1 MKPVRRSPSG
11 GPARRPTKRS
21 WPRAHG
27 RLAGGVLRRRLLARC
42 RIFVGLAGALG
53 AVGAGA
59 APGGQPPQG
68 GPQPDVVHIP
78 PVLVD
83 QSWVEAR
90 RDAQLRTAGDFGVF
104 HDFRFAD
111 RVAESGITFRH
122 RIVADAGRDYKAV
135 HYDHGNGVAAA
146 DVDGD
151 GLDDLYFVN
160 QVGANELWRNLG
172 GARFENVTESAGV
185 GVADRIG
192 VAASFADI
200 DNDGDPDLYVTTVR
214 GGNVLFEND
223 GGGVFRDISAASGL
237 DHAGHSSGAVFFD
250 YDRDGRLD
258 LFLTNVGRYTTDEIG
273 GDGYR
278 YHVGFA
284 EDAFSGHL
292 FPERTE
298 QSRLFRNE
306 GGNRFADVSA
316 ATGLEDGRWSGD
328 ANLVDLN
335 DDGWTDLYV
344 LNMQG
349 DDEYWENVGG
359 TRFAARGRDVF
370 PRTPWGAMGIAVL
383 DFNNDGRLDVYV
395 TDMHSDMSQEVGPAD
410 EKRKADMIWEPE
422 IVGDGRTSIW
432 GNAFFLN
439 LGSGRFREVS
449 DEIGAENYWPW
460 GPSAGDLNADGYEDL
475 FVASS
480 MNFPFRYG
488 VNSVLLNDAGVRFR
502 DAEFILGVEPRRG
515 GLTTPWFVLG
525 EDDRLPT
532 FTGTPRDVTVMAA
545 RGSRSAV
552 VFDLDDDGDLDIV
565 TSEFNAAP
573 MVLVSDLADRRAIRW
588 VKVRLAGGASNRD
601 GLGARVRVTAG
612 GRTYTQLA
620 DGKSGYLSQ
629 SATPLYFGLGAAD
642 AVERI
647 DVRWPSGAEQTV
659 AGPLDVNTLIV
670 VTEE

>member
-1 MKPVRRSPSG
+1 MKSVRCSVI
-11 GPARRPTKRS
+11 A
-21 WPRAHG
+21 
-27 RLAGGVLRRRLLARC
+27 
-42 RIFVGLAGALG
+42 GLAGALG
-53 AVGAGA
+53 VIVIGGASLGGSA
-59 APGGQPPQG
+59 APGPESQPPQG
-68 GPQPDVVHIP
+68 QPQQDVVHIP

-83 QSWVEAR
+83 ESWVEPR
-90 RDAQLRTAGDFGVF
+90 RQAQLRTTGDFDVF

-111 RVAESGITFRH
+111 RVTESGITFMH
-122 RIVADAGRDYKAV
+122 RIVSDAGRNYKAV
-135 HYDHGNGVAAA
+135 HYDHGNGIAVA

-151 GLDDLYFVN
+151 GLDDLYFVT

-172 GARFENVTESAGV
+172 GGRFEDVTVAAGV

-192 VAASFADI
+192 VTASFADI

-223 GGGVFRDISAASGL
+223 GSGTFRDITAASGL
-237 DHAGHSSGAVFFD
+237 GYVGHSSGAVFFD

-258 LFLTNVGRYTTDEIG
+258 LFLTNVGVYTTDEIG

-278 YHVGFA
+278 YHVGFE
-284 EDAFSGHL
+284 EDAFRGHL

-298 QSRLFRNE
+298 QSLLFRNE
-306 GGNRFADVSA
+306 GGNRFVDVSE
-316 ATGLEDGRWSGD
+316 ATGLVDGRWSGD

-349 DDEYWENVGG
+349 DDEYYENVEG
-359 TRFAARGRDVF
+359 TRFVARGREVF
-370 PRTPWGAMGIAVL
+370 PRTSWGAMGIAVL
-383 DFNNDGRLDVYV
+383 DFNNDGRLDIYI

-410 EKRKADMIWEPE
+410 EKRKAVMIWDREM
-422 IVGDGRTSIW
+422 VGDGTTSIW
-432 GNAFFLN
+432 GNAFFMN
-439 LGSGRFREVS
+439 LGSGQFREVS

-488 VNSVLLNDAGVRFR
+488 VNSVLLNNGGTRFL
-502 DAEFILGVEPRRG
+502 DAEFILGVEPREG

-525 EDDRLPT
+525 EADRLPG
-532 FTGTPRDVTVMAA
+532 FTGTPRDVTIRAA

-552 VFDLDDDGDLDIV
+552 IFDLDGDGDLDVV

-573 MVLVSDLADRRAIRW
+573 MVLVSDLADRQGIRYL
-588 VKVRLAGGASNRD
+588 KVRLAGSASNRD
-601 GLGARVRVTAG
+601 GLGAVVRVTAG
-612 GRTYTQLA
+612 GRTYTQLH

-629 SATPLYFGLGAAD
+629 SSMPLYFGLGAAD
-642 AVERI
+642 SVERI
-647 DVRWPSGAEQTV
+647 EVRWPSGAEQTV
-659 AGPLDVNTLIV
+659 PGPIGVNTLLV
-670 VTEE
+670 VAEE

>member
-1 MKPVRRSPSG
+1 MKPFRYGVI
-11 GPARRPTKRS
+11 
-21 WPRAHG
+21 
-27 RLAGGVLRRRLLARC
+27 AGIAGILGV
-42 RIFVGLAGALG
+42 VGI
-53 AVGAGA
+53 GA
-59 APGGQPPQG
+59 APRGGSAAPGPEGQPPQG
-68 GPQPDVVHIP
+68 QPPQDIVHIP

-83 QSWVEAR
+83 ESWVEPR
-90 RDAQLRTAGDFGVF
+90 RDAQLRTTGDFDVV

-111 RVAESGITFRH
+111 RVAESGITFVH
-122 RIVADAGRDYKAV
+122 RIVSDAGRSYKAV
-135 HYDHGNGVAAA
+135 HYDHGNGIAAA

-151 GLDDLYFVN
+151 GLLDLYFVT
-160 QVGANELWRNLG
+160 QVGANGLWRNLG
-172 GARFENVTESAGV
+172 GGRFEDVTEAAGV

-192 VAASFADI
+192 VTASFADI

-223 GGGVFRDISAASGL
+223 GAGTFRDITAASGL
-237 DHAGHSSGAVFFD
+237 GYVGHSSGAVFFD

-258 LFLTNVGRYTTDEIG
+258 LFLTNVGVYTTDEIG

-278 YHVGFA
+278 YFVGFE
-284 EDAFSGHL
+284 EDAFRGHL

-298 QSRLFRNE
+298 RSLLFRNE
-306 GGNRFADVSA
+306 GGNRFVDVSE
-316 ATGLEDGRWSGD
+316 ATGLDDRRWSGD

-370 PRTPWGAMGIAVL
+370 PRTSWGAMGIAVL
-383 DFNNDGRLDVYV
+383 DFNNDGRLDIYV
-395 TDMHSDMSQEVGPAD
+395 TDMHSDMSREVGPAD
-410 EKRKADMIWEPE
+410 EKRKAVMIWDREM
-422 IVGDGRTSIW
+422 VGDGSTSIW

-488 VNSVLLNDAGVRFR
+488 VNTVLLNNAGTRFL
-502 DAEFILGVEPRRG
+502 DAEFILGVEPREG
-515 GLTTPWFVLG
+515 GLTTPWFDLG
-525 EDDRLPT
+525 EADRLPT
-532 FTGTPRDVTVMAA
+532 FTGAARDVTVMAA

-552 VFDLDDDGDLDIV
+552 IFDLDDDGDLDIV

-573 MVLVSDLADRRAIRW
+573 MVLVSDLADRSGIRYL
-588 VKVRLAGGASNRD
+588 KVRLAGAASNRD
-601 GLGARVRVTAG
+601 GLGAVVRVTAG
-612 GRTYTQLA
+612 GRTYTQLH

-629 SATPLYFGLGAAD
+629 SSLPLYFGLGAAD
-642 AVERI
+642 SVERI
-647 DVRWPSGAEQTV
+647 DVRWPSGGDQTV
-659 AGPLDVNTLIV
+659 PGPIGVNTLIV
-670 VTEE
+670 VAEE